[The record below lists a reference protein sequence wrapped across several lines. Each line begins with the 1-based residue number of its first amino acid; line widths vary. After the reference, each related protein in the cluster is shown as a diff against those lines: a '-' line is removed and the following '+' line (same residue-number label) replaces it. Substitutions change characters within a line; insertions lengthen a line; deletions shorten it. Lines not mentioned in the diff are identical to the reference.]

1 MGRLKIKKKDTVLP
15 FRETVA
21 YRFLMVAGSAIL
33 FLISLVQ
40 LIRGIRSEST
50 TLLVVTIALTV
61 GTAALTL
68 FHLGQISKAKVPK
81 SAQERMKRARR

>member
-33 FLISLVQ
+33 FLISLFQ
-40 LIRGIRSEST
+40 LIRNIGSEST
-50 TLLVVTIALTV
+50 TLLVITIALTL

-68 FHLGQISKAKVPK
+68 FHLGRISHAKVPR
-81 SAQERMKRARR
+81 SAQQRMKRARR